1 MSNKEVN
8 SLILMLGMMNSKL
21 DDIIKVLYRLERKEA
36 VKRVSV
42 VEHIRK
48 GDTQK

>member
-1 MSNKEVN
+1 MTNKDVN

-36 VKRVSV
+36 VKRVPV
-42 VEHIRK
+42 VEHICK
-48 GDTQK
+48 ADTQK